1 MLKENNRGQMI
12 MINLL
17 FLLMTIAVLVAL
29 IPALNAILNI
39 AQQSDNLNC
48 SGYKLNGIAN
58 DSLSYNNSLPSNTLA
73 CLAIDLYLPYIIL
86 VVLIGGVTKLLANRT
101 EFGGI

>member
-1 MLKENNRGQMI
+1 MLDNNRGQMI

-17 FLLMTIAVLVAL
+17 FLLMTVAVLVAL

-48 SGYKLNGIAN
+48 SGYSYNGDAN
-58 DSLSYNNSLPSNTLA
+58 DSLSWNRSLPSNTLA
-73 CLAIDLYLPYIIL
+73 CLAIDLYLPYIVL
-86 VVLIGGVTKLLANRT
+86 AVLIGGVSRLIASRM

>member
-1 MLKENNRGQMI
+1 MNNRGQMI

-39 AQQSDNLNC
+39 AQQSDGLNC
-48 SGYKLNGIAN
+48 PGYKLGGDAN
-58 DSLSYNNSLPSNTLA
+58 NSLSYNSSFPSNTLS
-73 CLAIDLYLPYIIL
+73 CLAIQLYLPYIVL
-86 VVLIGGVTKLLANRT
+86 AVLIGGVSRLIASRM
-101 EFGGI
+101 EMGGGI